1 MHILTPEKN
10 ITLNVKD
17 LSIGYTG
24 KNGTTLVGQ
33 GINFDLARGELAA
46 IVGINGIGK
55 STLLRTLGSVQ
66 PKISGEMRIHNKPL
80 ETYTS
85 SQLAAELSLVLTE
98 TVASKNLT
106 VRELIGLGRQPYTN
120 WIGTLSPED
129 QTIIANTIQRVGLEN
144 ISTKKCYELSDGQL
158 QKVMISRAL
167 AQDTAVMFL
176 DEPTTHLDLFHKV
189 QIIKLLR
196 SIAHET
202 GKTILYTTHEIEL
215 AIQLCDKMLI
225 LEEGRCTFGAPC
237 DLIEQKSFE
246 SLFPPETILFDPKTG
261 SFRIQN

>member
-1 MHILTPEKN
+1 MSATEEH
-10 ITLNVKD
+10 ITLKVRN
-17 LSIGYTG
+17 LNIGYQA
-24 KNGTTLVGQ
+24 KNKNTL
-33 GINFDLARGELAA
+33 IAEDIHFDLARGQLAA

-55 STLLRTLGSVQ
+55 STLLRTLGAVQ
-66 PKISGEMRIHNKPL
+66 PRISGDIRIHDKAL
-80 ETYTS
+80 ESYS
-85 SQLAAELSLVLTE
+85 STQLAEELSLVLTE
-98 TVASKNLT
+98 SVASKNLT

-120 WIGTLSPED
+120 WIGTLSTKD
-129 QTIIANTIQRVGLEN
+129 QKIITNAIQRVGLEN
-144 ISTKKCYELSDGQL
+144 IASKKCYELSDGQL
-158 QKVMISRAL
+158 QKVMVARAL

-225 LEEGRCTFGAPC
+225 MEQGKSTFGAPC

-246 SLFPPETILFDPKTG
+246 ALFPAETILFDPNTG